1 MSLRVAAALI
11 KNQDDFIIL
20 IIQTQK
26 DILLAVQQEQDIEGP
41 LQLEE
46 QNEALSMTKCHAN
59 SSLRHA
65 CVRRFGAADTKALV
79 ADVLTRVHEL
89 DRLLK

>member
-1 MSLRVAAALI
+1 MSLRIAAALI

-41 LQLEE
+41 L
-46 QNEALSMTKCHAN
+46 
-59 SSLRHA
+59 
-65 CVRRFGAADTKALV
+65 
-79 ADVLTRVHEL
+79 
-89 DRLLK
+89 